1 MKRSIRLKLI
11 LVVLTILLPLL
22 LVSAYSSFMVIQK
35 TRHESSWMIRL
46 IAEEIAKDFSDSF
59 EATFNVIDALAT
71 NPAVVAMD
79 ANACDR
85 LFAKLLPSYPLHL
98 NILAARSDGCNV
110 GSAVAPQQAHQLN
123 YTDKEWFQ
131 VSRQGKRLI
140 GNLHVSKLFKSP
152 AIMMAGPVY
161 GQDGTVKGV
170 IGFPLNL
177 DELRGKLLHNWQ
189 LPPRSLILVVDAK
202 GNVLVDTQ
210 HREHVGE
217 NLAHFPL
224 LQAARRT
231 VYDYLE
237 MSASDGVRR
246 LFYVTTPKN
255 TDWRVLVGVPS
266 ESIIKTALTAN
277 NPFFFGIIVTAL
289 LGLTISIII
298 ARRLTSNISQIA
310 EGLNSIGRG
319 DLGHRLQLRGD
330 DELADIAGYFNEMA
344 ETHQRYE
351 QEITAMNA
359 QLEQRVEERTA
370 QLVSANRELDSFVYS
385 VSHDL
390 RAPLRNID
398 AFSTILLDDH
408 GDRLDDEGKGLLHRI
423 HNGCLRMNEL
433 IEDLLMLS
441 RVSRAELNRKT
452 VDLTGLAYDIA
463 DELHRAEPD
472 RQVEFA
478 IESAMVADVD
488 PTLMRTVLENL
499 LGNAWKF
506 TRVRAVGRIAV
517 GAMRGGDRV
526 TYFVRDNGAG
536 FNQELADRL
545 FTVFQRL
552 HSAEEFE
559 GSGIGLASARKI
571 ITRHGG
577 EIWAEGKEGE
587 GATFF
592 FTLG

>member
-22 LVSAYSSFMVIQK
+22 LASTYSYFMVVQK

-46 IAEEIAKDFSDSF
+46 IAEDIAKDFSDSF
-59 EATFNVIDALAT
+59 DGTFNVIDALAT

-79 ANACDR
+79 SVACDR
-85 LFAKLLPSYPLHL
+85 LFARLLPSYPLHL
-98 NILAARSDGCNV
+98 NILAARADGCNV
-110 GSAVAPQQAHQLN
+110 GSAVAPRQAHQLN

-131 VSRQGKRLI
+131 VSRQGKRLV
-140 GNLHVSKLFKSP
+140 GDLHVSKLFKSP

-177 DELRGKLLHNWQ
+177 DELRKNLLRNWQ
-189 LPPRSLILVVDAK
+189 LPPRSIILVVDAK

-224 LQAARRT
+224 LKAARRT
-231 VYDYLE
+231 VYDYFE
-237 MSASDGVRR
+237 MPASDGVRR

-266 ESIIKTALTAN
+266 ESIVKTALTTN

-289 LGLTISIII
+289 LGLAISILI

-310 EGLNSIGRG
+310 AGLSSIGRG
-319 DLGHRLQLRGD
+319 DLAHRLHLRGD

-344 ETHQRYE
+344 EKHQRYE

-359 QLEQRVEERTA
+359 RLEQRVEERTA

-390 RAPLRNID
+390 RAPLRTID
-398 AFSTILLDDH
+398 AFSTMLLDEH
-408 GDRLDDEGKGLLHRI
+408 GARLDDEGKGLLQRI

-433 IEDLLMLS
+433 IEDLLQLS

-452 VDLTGLAYDIA
+452 VDLTGLAFEVA
-463 DELHRAEPD
+463 DELHRAEPG
-472 RQVEFA
+472 RQVEFT
-478 IESAMVADVD
+478 IDPAMVADVD

-499 LGNAWKF
+499 IGNAWKF
-506 TRVRAVGRIAV
+506 TREKSVGRIAF
-517 GAMRGGDRV
+517 GAARGTGGV

-536 FNQELADRL
+536 FNQDLAHRL

-552 HSAEEFE
+552 HPAEEFE

-571 ITRHGG
+571 IARHGG

-592 FTLG
+592 FTVG